1 MLIHSATK
9 KQLLIKKLVHD
20 GLSINYQLVKEAQDD
35 LTQYLCTKY
44 NRQALVCL
52 LQLKQ
57 VLWSL
62 TSSET
67 FVFVYLL
74 LRGDW
79 VLFLKKKDV
88 FYISANTIT
97 QELLNMIAMDNIDH
111 IPSSATASSS
121 FHDTTISIF
130 QKVTTESFKNI
141 MLKLNTD
148 INQ

>member
-1 MLIHSATK
+1 M
-9 KQLLIKKLVHD
+9 
-20 GLSINYQLVKEAQDD
+20 
-35 LTQYLCTKY
+35 
-44 NRQALVCL
+44 
-52 LQLKQ
+52 
-57 VLWSL
+57 
-62 TSSET
+62 
-67 FVFVYLL
+67 
-74 LRGDW
+74 
-79 VLFLKKKDV
+79 
-88 FYISANTIT
+88 FYVSANTIT